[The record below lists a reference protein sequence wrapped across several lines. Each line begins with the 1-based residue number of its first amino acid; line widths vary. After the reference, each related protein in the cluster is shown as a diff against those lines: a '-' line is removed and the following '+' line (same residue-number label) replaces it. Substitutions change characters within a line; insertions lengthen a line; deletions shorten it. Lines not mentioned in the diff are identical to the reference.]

1 MAGNEG
7 AGTPPADGQGGAAAG
22 QQGQAGG
29 AAPPGQEGQGG
40 AAQGQGSGQ
49 QGGQGQ
55 GQGGSPP
62 GQQQGQAGQFI
73 LTQDQFN
80 ARWAERMS
88 GLEKDLGLPP
98 GGLKD
103 HIEAQKKAKLPPGET
118 LTGPELRIAKMEALM
133 TLGVASRQI
142 PLILQHFQIAGKTRG
157 EIEASIQN
165 LISLKLLTVEGQGQA
180 GQGQQQGQ
188 QQQPGQP
195 PAGAQGAGI
204 PGNPSGALPRIWT
217 ASEIKKICADP
228 SKVDQKVL
236 DEINKAQKE
245 GRVNYNA

>member
-1 MAGNEG
+1 MAEPNGN

-22 QQGQAGG
+22 QQGQPGG
-29 AAPPGQEGQGG
+29 AAPPGQAGQG
-40 AAQGQGSGQ
+40 AGQGSGQ
-49 QGGQGQ
+49 QG
-55 GQGGSPP
+55 QGG
-62 GQQQGQAGQFI
+62 QQFI
-73 LTQDQFN
+73 VTQEQFN
-80 ARWAERMS
+80 ARWAEKMEA
-88 GLEKDLGLPP
+88 LEKDLGLPA

-165 LISLKLLTVEGQGQA
+165 LISLKLLSVEGQGQA

-195 PAGAQGAGI
+195 PAGAQGAGN
-204 PGNPSGALPRIWT
+204 PGVPGQPGKKTFTRAEVAEKSKDPVWYEANRAAIFEAMEKG
-217 ASEIKKICADP
+217 EIK
-228 SKVDQKVL
+228 
-236 DEINKAQKE
+236 
-245 GRVNYNA
+245 